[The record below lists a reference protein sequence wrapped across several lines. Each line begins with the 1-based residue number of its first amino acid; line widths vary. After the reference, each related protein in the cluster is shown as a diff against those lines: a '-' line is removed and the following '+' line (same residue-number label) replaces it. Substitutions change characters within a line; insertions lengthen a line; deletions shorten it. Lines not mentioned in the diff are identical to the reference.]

1 MAARNR
7 IRSSISNQ
15 VAESGFLTSH
25 FSLLTFPA
33 LRLHWRRP
41 MDLAT
46 APLPDR
52 PSPADV
58 DRAASEHHR
67 WRKRN
72 RYYYDQLSRLYRRH
86 VPPGA
91 SVLEIGCQAGDLLA
105 DVRPARGVG
114 IDSDPAIIAVARA
127 RHPELTFLAGGLD
140 QLPPDQRFDYALI
153 CNAVGQME
161 DVQAVFTEVRRFC
174 LPHTRVIVAYQ
185 NALWEPIL
193 ALASRSALRRP
204 VAGQNWL
211 SRDDL
216 ANLLHLSGFEVVRQF
231 CEILC
236 PKPLPPLSGFLNRFL
251 VKFWPFK
258 HLALAIMVVA
268 RPRMR
273 VFEPGR
279 ERVSVIV
286 PTRNERGNIEPLIR
300 RTPQMGAWT
309 ELIFVDGWSTDGTP
323 DEVRRCMA
331 LYPDRPIRLIA
342 QEGPTGKGQAVRQGF
357 DAAGGDILM
366 ILDADLTVAP
376 EDLPKFTRALADG
389 VGEFINGTRLVY
401 PMATQAM
408 RFLNKCGNRSFSL
421 LFTWLIGQ
429 RFRDTLCGTK
439 VLTKRNYERI
449 TAVRGEFGG
458 LDPFGDFDLIFG
470 AARTDLQIIEIPVRY
485 GARAYGQT
493 NIRRFRDGWLL
504 LRMSWRAFWRLRLR

>member
-1 MAARNR
+1 MVR
-7 IRSSISNQ
+7 
-15 VAESGFLTSH
+15 
-25 FSLLTFPA
+25 
-33 LRLHWRRP
+33 LRVNWRRT
-41 MDLAT
+41 MEDVAV
-46 APLPDR
+46 PLPDR
-52 PSPADV
+52 PSRADV
-58 DRAASEHHR
+58 ERAASEYDR
-67 WRKRN
+67 WRRRN
-72 RYYYDQLSRLYRRH
+72 GYYYKQLSRLFRRH

-105 DVRPARGVG
+105 AVGPANGVG
-114 IDSDPAIIAVARA
+114 VDTDPAIIEVARG
-127 RHPELTFLAGGLD
+127 RHPELTFLTGGLER
-140 QLPPDQRFDYALI
+140 LSADQRFDYVLI
-153 CNAVGQME
+153 CNAVGHMA

-174 LPHTRVIVAYQ
+174 LPQTRIIVAYQ

-193 ALASRSALRRP
+193 TLASAIGLRRP
-204 VAGQNWL
+204 VSGQNWL

-216 ANLLHLSGFEVVRQF
+216 GNLFHLAGFEVVRQF

-236 PKPLPPLSGFLNRFL
+236 PKPLPPLSGLFNRFL

-258 HLALAIMVVA
+258 HLALGVLLVA
-268 RPRMR
+268 RPLMP
-273 VFEPGR
+273 VFEPGN

-300 RTPQMGAWT
+300 RTPRMGAFT

-323 DEVRRCMA
+323 DEVRRCVA
-331 LYPDRPIRLIA
+331 LYPDRPIRFIA
-342 QEGPTGKGQAVRQGF
+342 QEGPKGKGQAVRQGF
-357 DAAGGDILM
+357 DAAQGDILM

-439 VLTKRNYERI
+439 VLTKSNYERI
-449 TAVRGEFGG
+449 KAVRGEFGG

-470 AARTDLQIIEIPVRY
+470 AARTDLKILEIPVRY